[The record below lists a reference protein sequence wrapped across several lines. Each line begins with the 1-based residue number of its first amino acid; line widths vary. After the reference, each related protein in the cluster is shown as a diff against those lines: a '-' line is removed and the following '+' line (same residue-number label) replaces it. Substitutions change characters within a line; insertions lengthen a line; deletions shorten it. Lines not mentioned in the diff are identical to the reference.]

1 MRRMILTSSLLL
13 ALSASA
19 MAAPIYKWVDAQGV
33 THFGEQPPQGQQSIT
48 VNPSVAPPPSS
59 STPEAKPTPTFDAI
73 ADPEQAAADAKVKQ
87 EVAAQEAQRKKYC
100 ENQRNNLAQ
109 LENNPRV
116 RVEEGGEMRRLG
128 EDERQK
134 RIADAKQAI
143 KENCQ

>member
-19 MAAPIYKWVDAQGV
+19 MAGQIYKWVDAQGV
-33 THFGEQPPQGQQSIT
+33 THFGEQPPQGQQSTT
-48 VNPSVAPPPSS
+48 VNPSAAPPPS
-59 STPEAKPTPTFDAI
+59 TNAEQKPAPTFDSI
-73 ADPEQAAADAKVKQ
+73 ADPEQAAADAKVKK
-87 EVAAQEAQRKKYC
+87 EVAAQEAERKKYC
-100 ENQRNNLAQ
+100 ETQRNNLAQ

-134 RIADAKQAI
+134 RIADSKQAI

>member
-19 MAAPIYKWVDAQGV
+19 MAGQIYKWVDAQGV
-33 THFGEQPPQGQQSIT
+33 THFGEQPPQGQQSTT
-48 VNPSVAPPPSS
+48 VNPSAAPP
-59 STPEAKPTPTFDAI
+59 TAAVPESKPAPTFESI
-73 ADPEQAAADAKVKQ
+73 ADPEQAAADAKVKK
-87 EVAAQEAQRKKYC
+87 EVVAQEAERKKYC
-100 ENQRNNLAQ
+100 ETQRNNLAQ

-134 RIADAKQAI
+134 RIADSKQAI

>member
-19 MAAPIYKWVDAQGV
+19 MAGQIYKWVDAQGV
-33 THFGEQPPQGQQSIT
+33 THFGEQPPQGQQSTT
-48 VNPSVAPPPSS
+48 VNPSAAPPPSTS
-59 STPEAKPTPTFDAI
+59 AEQKPAATFDSI
-73 ADPEQAAADAKVKQ
+73 ADPEQAAADAKVKK
-87 EVAAQEAQRKKYC
+87 EVAAQEAERKKYC
-100 ENQRNNLAQ
+100 ETQRNNLAQ

-134 RIADAKQAI
+134 RIADSKQAI

>member
-19 MAAPIYKWVDAQGV
+19 MAGQIYKWVDAQGV
-33 THFGEQPPQGQQSIT
+33 THFSEQPPQGQQSTT
-48 VNPSVAPPPSS
+48 VNTSAASAPSAPVEPKS
-59 STPEAKPTPTFDAI
+59 TPTFDSI
-73 ADPEQAAADAKVKQ
+73 ADPEQAAADTKVKQ
-87 EVAAQEAQRKKYC
+87 EVAAQEAERKKYC
-100 ENQRNNLAQ
+100 ETQRNNLAQ

-134 RIADAKQAI
+134 RIADSKKAI
-143 KENCQ
+143 AENCR